1 MIWICN
7 MAKFFIILCFFCQ
20 KKVEVVG
27 WTKTFFARCGALF
40 SGQKINFFVKV
51 MNALLVLTMPTSNI
65 NCEKVKSPFL
75 SCIPDRS
82 KNFLELFT
90 LKPN

>member
-1 MIWICN
+1 
-7 MAKFFIILCFFCQ
+7 MAPSFFLLFCVFFCQ
-20 KKVEVVG
+20 KEVEVVG
-27 WTKTFFARCGALF
+27 WTKTFFARKGAPF
-40 SGQKINFFVKV
+40 SGQKIHFFVKV

-82 KNFLELFT
+82 KNVLELFT